1 MMNLTDVL
9 LEKVSYL
16 KHQLAEMTKDRD
28 LWKDV
33 HDDKCPNTAIVE
45 TLTKELAEARKAA
58 EWIPVRERMPDN
70 SKAVLVWCPERK
82 NKYTACWKVPYWLHF
97 GGACSSE
104 VTEDV
109 THWKP
114 LPNPPEKLSK

>member
-1 MMNLTDVL
+1 MEPH
-9 LEKVSYL
+9 EK
-16 KHQLAEMTKDRD
+16 LALFAQVADEVRRD
-28 LWKDV
+28 LLARNERIADLE
-33 HDDKCPNTAIVE
+33 AQ
-45 TLTKELAEARKAA
+45 LAEARKAA
-58 EWIPVRERMPDN
+58 EWVPVRERMPDN

-114 LPNPPEKLSK
+114 LPNPPEEPSK